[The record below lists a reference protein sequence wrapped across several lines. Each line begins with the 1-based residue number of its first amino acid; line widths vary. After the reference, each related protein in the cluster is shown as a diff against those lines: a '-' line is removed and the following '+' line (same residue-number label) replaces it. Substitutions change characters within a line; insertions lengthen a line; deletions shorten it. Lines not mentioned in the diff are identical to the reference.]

1 MITTCFMAHR
11 TSGLTQLGL
20 LFLLNE
26 NFSILLII
34 HKDDFVKQRG
44 SLPSTSTDH
53 IKAERSSSQSIEHFK
68 YMKEIICRHPHTLMY
83 TQEPTLLHLNEG
95 SHFP

>member
-1 MITTCFMAHR
+1 MFYGSQ
-11 TSGLTQLGL
+11 TSGLTQLDL

-44 SLPSTSTDH
+44 SLPSTSTDY
-53 IKAERSSSQSIEHFK
+53 IKAVRSSSQFIEHFK
-68 YMKEIICRHPHTLMY
+68 CMKEIICRHPHTLMY
-83 TQEPTLLHLNEG
+83 IQGPTLLHLNE
-95 SHFP
+95 